1 MGKFSNEKVYG
12 VDNHKYHSVLG
23 EKIRCIDNTNNGLYS
38 LIISICTLEND
49 IELLKSSFQK
59 YIEIY
64 REDDSSYSKEYVED
78 ICEEIQKRLARKKSK
93 LIKNKKQLKESKWD

>member
-23 EKIRCIDNTNNGLYS
+23 EKIRGIDNTNDCLYS
-38 LIISICTLEND
+38 LMISICTLEND

-64 REDDSSYSKEYVED
+64 RGDDSSNSKEYIED
-78 ICEEIQKRLARKKSK
+78 ICDEIQKRLARKKTK
-93 LIKNKKQLKESKWD
+93 LIENKKHLKESKWD